1 MSHKTTLAAISAVAV
16 LALAAVCCILP
27 ASDAESTIDQDLG
40 EKWGYRIQFV
50 FNGAD
55 AEGVEWDFGDGS
67 EVSSEWNPLHTYP
80 KVPGKSY
87 TVTQIAWNHYGLTEQ
102 QIAAGERV
110 ESIAHYKITIMGD
123 PVISFETGD
132 GSDVADIDAKY
143 NQKISAPADPTNG
156 YHRFLGWYKDSQY
169 KQKWDFNNDVVTK
182 SITLYAAWEGITVPT
197 PENDKT
203 TIVEWVEDNAAV
215 SVTGAFA
222 ILALAAGLYTRNP
235 RIIILAVILAVIA
248 AGIYLVPDYLASH
261 DIPHDDLGVTP

>member
-1 MSHKTTLAAISAVAV
+1 MSHKTIGLAAISAVAV
-16 LALAAVCCILP
+16 LALAAICCVLP

-40 EKWGYRIQFV
+40 EKWGWRIQFV

-67 EVSSEWNPLHTYP
+67 EVSSEWNPLHTFP
-80 KVPGKSY
+80 KVAGKSY
-87 TVTQIAWNHYGLTEQ
+87 IVTQIAWNHYGLTEE
-102 QIAAGERV
+102 QIANGERV

-123 PVISFETGD
+123 PVVSFETGD

-156 YHRFLGWYKDSQY
+156 DHKFLGWYKDSQY

-182 SITLYAAWEGITVPT
+182 SITLYAAWEGATPMPVEEEQTVLG
-197 PENDKT
+197 
-203 TIVEWVEDNAAV
+203 WMEDNIAV
-215 SVTGAFA
+215 TASGALA

-235 RIIILAVILAVIA
+235 RVILVAVILAVIA
-248 AGIYLVPDYLASH
+248 AGIYFIPDYLASH
-261 DIPHDDLGVTP
+261 TVDGQEVRP